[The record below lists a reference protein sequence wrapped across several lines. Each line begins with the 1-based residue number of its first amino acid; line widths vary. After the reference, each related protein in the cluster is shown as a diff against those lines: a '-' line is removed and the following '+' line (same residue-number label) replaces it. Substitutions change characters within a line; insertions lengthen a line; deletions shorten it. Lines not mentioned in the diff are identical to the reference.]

1 MWLLL
6 IYTCHNLRSIN
17 KCDYTLIILAL
28 NTFFLLQ
35 FETIF
40 LLIKKIVFL
49 KTNLH
54 KFKEMINSMKPF
66 LVKSLVISLLA
77 TASQAA
83 YATTLK
89 EAIEDAIIFN
99 PEFRAEVKK
108 YRGIEAEV
116 SGARSGYYPSIDVMA
131 GIGYEEV
138 DNSTIDNMGGDG
150 LLRREASVK
159 LTQNLFEGF
168 GNVKDVERQKFRL
181 DAQSY
186 KTESKAND
194 IALAMTSAFVDLLK
208 QQDLLAL
215 SQDNLDTHIKI
226 LEQITKRN
234 DAGIGNQV
242 EVDQAKARLALAEA
256 NFASTQNNYFDAKA
270 KFRRVLGRDPD
281 NNLIRPKFQ
290 FDIPANLEQATQ
302 IAMADHPT
310 LRSANGDIAETRLQ
324 FDAASRTY
332 YPRVDLELER
342 TFDNNLS
349 GVKGQSEYL
358 QAMIRVKYN
367 LYRGGQ
373 DSANRDRTES
383 AYLEATEIRNNTRRQ
398 VVENLRYAWNAQTYV
413 EKQIIYTNQ
422 HIKLTHDTLTGYRK
436 QFSLGRRS
444 LLDLLNT
451 ENEYNGALRT
461 LITSEAELLKS
472 KYRILAGTGHLL
484 DSLKI
489 EYSFYDTI
497 DHPQE

>member
-1 MWLLL
+1 
-6 IYTCHNLRSIN
+6 
-17 KCDYTLIILAL
+17 
-28 NTFFLLQ
+28 
-35 FETIF
+35 
-40 LLIKKIVFL
+40 
-49 KTNLH
+49 
-54 KFKEMINSMKPF
+54 MKPF
-66 LVKSLVISLLA
+66 LIKSLAIAILA
-77 TASQAA
+77 AGSQSA

-89 EAIEDAIIFN
+89 EAIEDSIIHN

-116 SGARSGYYPSIDVMA
+116 SGARSGYYPSIDVSA

-138 DNSTIDNMGGDG
+138 DNSSIVNTGGDG
-150 LLRREASVK
+150 LTRREASIK

-168 GNVKDVERQKFRL
+168 GNVKDVDRQKFRL

-194 IALAMTSAFVDLLK
+194 IALAMTTAFVDLLK
-208 QQDLLAL
+208 QQDLLNL

-281 NNLIRPKFQ
+281 NNLIRPKFN
-290 FDIPANLEQATQ
+290 FEIPVNLEEATN

-324 FDAASRTY
+324 FDAATRNY
-332 YPRVDLELER
+332 YPRVDLELEK
-342 TFDNNLS
+342 TFDHNLS
-349 GVKGQSEYL
+349 GVKGKNEYL
-358 QAMIRVKYN
+358 QAMIRLKYN

-373 DSANRDRTES
+373 DSANRGRTES

-398 VVENLRYAWNAQTYV
+398 LIENLRYAWNAQTYV
-413 EKQIIYTNQ
+413 EKQIVYTNQ

-484 DSLKI
+484 NSLEI
-489 EYSFYDTI
+489 EYSFFDTV